1 MFRLVQAD
9 SEARIAQ
16 VRELFQEYAQGVGDD
31 LCFQGFQQELA
42 ELPSSYGPPR
52 GRLLLALDA
61 GQPCGCVGLRP
72 LSGDRCE
79 MKRLYVRPAARERGL
94 GRLLVLEVLRL
105 AESLGY
111 GRMVLDTLP
120 AMAAARALY
129 ASLGFQ
135 VVAAPGTAGDGG
147 QIFMERVLP
156 RPASRHDAAPDE

>member
-9 SEARIAQ
+9 SEAQIAQ
-16 VRELFQEYAQGVGDD
+16 VRELFQEYAQSVGDD
-31 LCFQGFQQELA
+31 LCFQGFQKELA
-42 ELPSSYGPPR
+42 ELPGGYGPPR
-52 GRLLLALDA
+52 GRLLLAVDA

-72 LSGDRCE
+72 LSGERCE
-79 MKRLYVRPAARERGL
+79 MKRLYVRPAARGRGL
-94 GRLLVLEVLRL
+94 GRLLVLEVLRQ

-120 AMAAARALY
+120 VMAAARALY

-135 VVAAPGTAGDGG
+135 VVAAPGTAADSG

-156 RPASRHDAAPDE
+156 RPAPRRDAAPDE